1 MTDIAVIVVGY
12 VFAVRWLVRKLEA
25 NREKL
30 LPNLPEWLRCVLL
43 IALCAAPF
51 AGSVL
56 CYDLGMMYDLCLLIP
71 AMGVLIALVNAM
83 IEGIAECI
91 MMQMLLGI
99 FTWWANWGSTKLHFE
114 YVSDDPMGKPVSELF
129 LFIELTIIVIST
141 VSLGIR
147 KNRENRENPEE

>member
-25 NREKL
+25 HRDKL

-43 IALCAAPF
+43 IVICALPF

-71 AMGVLIALVNAM
+71 LTGLLIALVNAVVEETM
-83 IEGIAECI
+83 VFVMVQVLI
-91 MMQMLLGI
+91 GI
-99 FTWWANWGSTKLHFE
+99 FAWWANWLSTKL
-114 YVSDDPMGKPVSELF
+114 YILLISDDPMTKPVSQLF
-129 LFIELTIIVIST
+129 LFIELTILVIST
-141 VSLGIR
+141 VILAIR
-147 KNRENRENPEE
+147 KHRKT